1 MISSLFQDK
10 GGVGRLKDSVSKLF
24 FDMWQYL
31 VQVLLITTDIVDG
44 EGSSSVRMVLL
55 NGGVNLLPE
64 KSVKL
69 VKSGVRMTVMYE
81 NESEDG
87 GYEKWI
93 GKEIKLTVVMGE
105 AMVYTVS
112 FV

>member
-1 MISSLFQDK
+1 MVRCDNTL
-10 GGVGRLKDSVSKLF
+10 
-24 FDMWQYL
+24 W
-31 VQVLLITTDIVDG
+31 QVLLVTTDIVDG
-44 EGSSSVRMVLL
+44 EGSIVVVVWVWEWFCADWEL
-55 NGGVNLLPE
+55 NGGVNLLLE
-64 KSVKL
+64 KCVKL
-69 VKSGVRMTVMYE
+69 VKSGVWMTVMYE

>member
-1 MISSLFQDK
+1 M
-10 GGVGRLKDSVSKLF
+10 
-24 FDMWQYL
+24 
-31 VQVLLITTDIVDG
+31 ITTDGRV
-44 EGSSSVRMVLL
+44 VV
-55 NGGVNLLPE
+55 VPE
-64 KSVKL
+64 KCVKL

>member
-1 MISSLFQDK
+1 M
-10 GGVGRLKDSVSKLF
+10 
-24 FDMWQYL
+24 
-31 VQVLLITTDIVDG
+31 
-44 EGSSSVRMVLL
+44 
-55 NGGVNLLPE
+55 NLLLE
-64 KSVKL
+64 KCVKL
-69 VKSGVRMTVMYE
+69 VKSGVWMTVMYE